1 MSTQPFTLFRN
12 HNYKADTEYV
22 VKVAKTL
29 LTPVG
34 IWPLYRGNSK
44 TDKIKNHLQ
53 TSLIFCLM
61 CFLLVPHVIYTFFDA
76 EDLTKYM
83 KVIAAQVFS
92 LLAIIKFWTMIINR
106 DGIRDCLQQMEIQYR
121 DVECEED
128 RLVMTKSAKIGR
140 LFTVT
145 YLGLSYGGALPY
157 HIIMPLLEDRIIK
170 EDNTTLIPL
179 PYLSDYIFFVVED
192 FPTPFYEIVFVSQ
205 ILISSILLSTNT
217 GVYSLIAS
225 CVMHSCCLFEVVR
238 RQMETVL
245 SGGIDDLHERL
256 GGIIEHHMRAIR
268 FAEMIEKS
276 LNIVFL
282 CEMVGCTIIICFLEF
297 GVLKEWEDG
306 KILPMGTYFVLMTSI
321 FVNVYIVSA
330 IGDRLKEESEKV
342 GETSYFIDWYNL
354 PSKIVRDLMLVML
367 RSNRP
372 STLTAA
378 KIFDLSLQGFCEVC
392 KTSAA
397 YFNFIRAMTT

>member
-1 MSTQPFTLFRN
+1 MPTEDPQPFKN

-34 IWPLYRGNSK
+34 IWPLYRGNS
-44 TDKIKNHLQ
+44 TSDKIKNYIQ
-53 TSLIFCLM
+53 TTFIFTLM
-61 CFLLVPHVIYTFFDA
+61 CFLLIPHVIYTFFDA

-106 DGIRDCLQQMEIQYR
+106 EGIRYCLQQMEMQYKN
-121 DVECEED
+121 VECEED

-157 HIIMPLLEDRIIK
+157 HIIMPLLADRIVK
-170 EDNTTLIPL
+170 EDNTTQIPL
-179 PYLSDYIFFVVED
+179 PYLSNYIFFVVED
-192 FPTPFYEIVFVSQ
+192 SPLYEITFVTQ
-205 ILISSILLSTNT
+205 ILISSIILSTNC
-217 GVYSLIAS
+217 GVYSLIAT

-238 RQMETVL
+238 RQLDTVFNV
-245 SGGIDDLHERL
+245 GTDNIQKRL
-256 GGIIEHHMRAIR
+256 GQIIENHMQAIK

-306 KILPMGTYFVLMTSI
+306 QVLPMGTYFVLMTSI
-321 FVNVYIVSA
+321 FVNVYIISA
-330 IGDRLKEESEKV
+330 IGDRLKEESDKV
-342 GETSYFIDWYNL
+342 GESSYFISWYNL
-354 PSKIVRDLMLVML
+354 PTKIVKNLILVML
-367 RSNRP
+367 RTSRP

-378 KIFDLSLQGFCEVC
+378 KIFDLSLQGFCEVILP
-392 KTSAA
+392 TRMD
-397 YFNFIRAMTT
+397 NL